1 MQPIE
6 YQECPELKGV
16 YLSPSFVWG
25 NNMHTVGI
33 FCGSSEGLSPVYMES
48 ASLVGKWLAENGIG
62 IVYGGGRVGLMGA
75 VADSA
80 LAHGGHVTG
89 IIPKSL
95 LEREIAH
102 TGLSDLQVVDN
113 MHQRKNRMAE
123 LSSSF
128 IALPGGAGTA
138 EEIFE
143 QWTWAQL
150 GIHNKP
156 CAFMNINHF
165 YDPLRVM
172 VQQMVSEGF
181 MKQGY
186 ADMLL
191 FSEELPEIIEYF
203 KAYTPPV
210 SKWTTQS

>member
-1 MQPIE
+1 
-6 YQECPELKGV
+6 
-16 YLSPSFVWG
+16 
-25 NNMHTVGI
+25 MHTVGI
-33 FCGSSEGLSPVYMES
+33 FCGSSEGCSTAYMD
-48 ASLVGKWLAENGIG
+48 AARHAGKWLAEQEIR

-75 VADSA
+75 IADSA
-80 LAHGGHVTG
+80 LAYGGHVTG
-89 IIPKSL
+89 VIPRSL

-102 TGLSDLQVVDN
+102 TGLSELHVVDN
-113 MHQRKNRMAE
+113 MHQRKNVMAE

-150 GIHNKP
+150 GIHDKP
-156 CAFMNINHF
+156 CAFLNVNHF
-165 YDPLRVM
+165 YNPLRVM

-181 MKQGY
+181 MKQAY

-191 FSEELPEIIEYF
+191 FSENLHDIIDYF
-203 KAYTPPV
+203 KTYTPPV
-210 SKWTTQS
+210 SKWTTQNGNHHV

>member
-1 MQPIE
+1 
-6 YQECPELKGV
+6 
-16 YLSPSFVWG
+16 
-25 NNMHTVGI
+25 MHTVGI
-33 FCGSSEGLSPVYMES
+33 FCGSSEGCSTTYMD
-48 ASLVGKWLAENGIG
+48 AAHYTGKWLAEQEIH

-89 IIPKSL
+89 VIPKSL

-102 TGLSDLQVVDN
+102 TGLTELHVVDN
-113 MHQRKNRMAE
+113 MHQRKNVMAE
-123 LSSSF
+123 LSSCF

-150 GIHNKP
+150 GIHEKP
-156 CAFMNINHF
+156 CAFLNVNHF
-165 YDPLRVM
+165 YNPLKVM
-172 VQQMVSEGF
+172 VQKMVSEGF
-181 MKQGY
+181 MKQDY

-191 FSEELPEIIEYF
+191 FSENLRDIIDYF

-210 SKWTTQS
+210 SKWTIQSENCHV

>member
-1 MQPIE
+1 
-6 YQECPELKGV
+6 
-16 YLSPSFVWG
+16 
-25 NNMHTVGI
+25 MHTVGI
-33 FCGSSEGLSPVYMES
+33 FCGSSEGGSTAYMD
-48 ASLVGKWLAENGIG
+48 AARHTGKWLAKQGIN

-75 VADSA
+75 IADSA
-80 LAHGGHVTG
+80 LAQGGHVTG
-89 IIPKSL
+89 VIPKSL

-102 TGLSDLQVVDN
+102 TGLSELHVVDN
-113 MHQRKNRMAE
+113 MHQRKSVMAE

-156 CAFMNINHF
+156 CAFLNVDHF
-165 YDPLRVM
+165 YSPLKVM
-172 VQQMVSEGF
+172 VQQMVNEGF
-181 MKQGY
+181 MKQDY

-191 FSEELPEIIEYF
+191 FSESLQDIIDYF
-203 KAYTPPV
+203 KIYTPPV
-210 SKWTTQS
+210 SKWTTQN

>member
-1 MQPIE
+1 M
-6 YQECPELKGV
+6 Y
-16 YLSPSFVWG
+16 S
-25 NNMHTVGI
+25 VGI
-33 FCGSSEGLSPVYMES
+33 FCGSSAGQSPVYME
-48 ASLVGKWLAENGIG
+48 AAARVGQWLAENGIG

-89 IIPKSL
+89 VIPTNL
-95 LEREIAH
+95 FEREIAH

-113 MHQRKNRMAE
+113 MHQRKSRMAE

-165 YDPLRVM
+165 YDPLSLM
-172 VQQMVSEGF
+172 VQQMVNEGF
-181 MKQGY
+181 MKQEY
-186 ADMLL
+186 ANMLL
-191 FSEELPEIIEYF
+191 FSENLPEIIAHF
-203 KAYTPPV
+203 KTYTPPV
-210 SKWTTQS
+210 SKWTTQPNHSSL

>member
-1 MQPIE
+1 M
-6 YQECPELKGV
+6 Y
-16 YLSPSFVWG
+16 
-25 NNMHTVGI
+25 TVGI

-89 IIPKSL
+89 VIPKSL

-113 MHQRKNRMAE
+113 MHQRKSRMAE

-165 YDPLRVM
+165 YDPLSVM
-172 VQQMVSEGF
+172 VRQMVSEGF
-181 MKQGY
+181 MKQEY

-191 FSEELPEIIEYF
+191 FSEDLPVIIEYF
-203 KAYTPPV
+203 KGYTAPV
-210 SKWTTQS
+210 SKWTNQS

>member
-1 MQPIE
+1 MQ
-6 YQECPELKGV
+6 
-16 YLSPSFVWG
+16 
-25 NNMHTVGI
+25 TVGI
-33 FCGSSEGLSPVYMES
+33 FCGSSEGSSPAYMD
-48 ASLVGKWLAENGIG
+48 AARHTGKWLAEQGIH

-80 LAHGGHVTG
+80 LAHGGRVTG
-89 IIPKSL
+89 VIPKSL

-113 MHQRKNRMAE
+113 MHQRKNVMAD
-123 LSSSF
+123 LSSGF

-156 CAFMNINHF
+156 CAFLNVNHF
-165 YDPLRVM
+165 YDPLKVM

-181 MKQGY
+181 MKQEY

-191 FSEELPEIIEYF
+191 FSENLPDILEAF
-203 KAYTPPV
+203 NAYTPPI
-210 SKWTTQS
+210 SKWTAPKGNQHA

>member
-1 MQPIE
+1 
-6 YQECPELKGV
+6 
-16 YLSPSFVWG
+16 
-25 NNMHTVGI
+25 MHTVGI
-33 FCGSSEGLSPVYMES
+33 FCGSSEGGSTVYMN
-48 ASLVGKWLAENGIG
+48 AARHTGKWLAEQGIH

-75 VADSA
+75 IADSA
-80 LAHGGHVTG
+80 LAYGGHVTG
-89 IIPKSL
+89 VIPKSL

-102 TGLSDLQVVDN
+102 TGLSELHVVDN
-113 MHQRKNRMAE
+113 MHQRKNVMAE

-150 GIHNKP
+150 GIHDKP
-156 CAFMNINHF
+156 CAFLNVNHF
-165 YDPLRVM
+165 YNPLRVM

-191 FSEELPEIIEYF
+191 FSENLQDIIDYF
-203 KAYTPPV
+203 KVYTPPV
-210 SKWTTQS
+210 SKWTTQNEYHHD

>member
-1 MQPIE
+1 MQ
-6 YQECPELKGV
+6 
-16 YLSPSFVWG
+16 
-25 NNMHTVGI
+25 TVGI
-33 FCGSSEGLSPVYMES
+33 FCGSSEGSSPVYMD
-48 ASLVGKWLAENGIG
+48 AARHTGKWLAEQGIH

-80 LAHGGHVTG
+80 LAHGGRVTG
-89 IIPKSL
+89 VIPKSL

-113 MHQRKNRMAE
+113 MHQRKTVMAD
-123 LSSSF
+123 LSSGF

-156 CAFMNINHF
+156 CAFLNVNHF
-165 YDPLRVM
+165 YDPLKVM

-181 MKQGY
+181 MKQEY

-191 FSEELPEIIEYF
+191 FSENLHEILNSF
-203 KAYTPPV
+203 STYTPPI
-210 SKWTTQS
+210 SKWTAPKGNQHA

>member
-1 MQPIE
+1 
-6 YQECPELKGV
+6 
-16 YLSPSFVWG
+16 
-25 NNMHTVGI
+25 MHIVGI
-33 FCGSSEGLSPVYMES
+33 FCGSSEGCSPAYMD
-48 ASLVGKWLAENGIG
+48 AARHVGKWLAEQEIRL
-62 IVYGGGRVGLMGA
+62 VYGGGRVGLMGA

-80 LAHGGHVTG
+80 LAYGGHVTG
-89 IIPKSL
+89 VIPKSL

-102 TGLSDLQVVDN
+102 TGLSELHVVDN
-113 MHQRKNRMAE
+113 MHQRKNVMAE
-123 LSSSF
+123 LSSGF

-150 GIHNKP
+150 GIHDKP
-156 CAFMNINHF
+156 CAFLNVNHF

-181 MKQGY
+181 MKQAY

-191 FSEELPEIIEYF
+191 FSENLQDIIDYF
-203 KAYTPPV
+203 KTYVPPV
-210 SKWTTQS
+210 SKWTTQNGNHHV

>member
-1 MQPIE
+1 M
-6 YQECPELKGV
+6 Y
-16 YLSPSFVWG
+16 
-25 NNMHTVGI
+25 TVGI
-33 FCGSSEGLSPVYMES
+33 FCGSSNGSSTSYMD
-48 ASLVGKWLAENGIG
+48 AARHTGKWLAEQGIH

-75 VADSA
+75 IADSA

-89 IIPKSL
+89 VIPKSL
-95 LEREIAH
+95 QEREIAH
-102 TGLSDLQVVDN
+102 TGLSELYVVDN
-113 MHQRKNRMAE
+113 MHQRKSLMAE

-156 CAFMNINHF
+156 CAFLNVNHF
-165 YDPLRVM
+165 YNPLSVM

-181 MKQGY
+181 MKQDY

-191 FSEELPEIIEYF
+191 FSEDLHDIIDYF

-210 SKWTTQS
+210 SKWTTQNEYRRD

>member
-1 MQPIE
+1 M
-6 YQECPELKGV
+6 Y
-16 YLSPSFVWG
+16 
-25 NNMHTVGI
+25 TVGI
-33 FCGSSEGLSPVYMES
+33 FCGSSEGCSQDYMD
-48 ASLVGKWLAENGIG
+48 AARHTGKWLAEQGIH

-89 IIPKSL
+89 VIPKSL

-102 TGLSDLQVVDN
+102 TGLSGLEVVDN
-113 MHQRKNRMAE
+113 MHQRKAAMAE

-128 IALPGGAGTA
+128 IALPGGAGTF

-150 GIHNKP
+150 GIHDKP
-156 CAFMNINHF
+156 CAFLNVNHF
-165 YDPLRVM
+165 YNPLRVM

-181 MKQGY
+181 MKQDY

-191 FSEELPEIIEYF
+191 FSENLQNIIDYF
-203 KAYTPPV
+203 KTYTPPV
-210 SKWTTQS
+210 SKWTTRNANRHV

>member
-1 MQPIE
+1 MDAAR
-6 YQECPELKGV
+6 Y
-16 YLSPSFVWG
+16 
-25 NNMHTVGI
+25 
-33 FCGSSEGLSPVYMES
+33 
-48 ASLVGKWLAENGIG
+48 VGKWLAEQEIRL
-62 IVYGGGRVGLMGA
+62 VYGGGRVGLMGA

-80 LAHGGHVTG
+80 LACGGHVTG
-89 IIPKSL
+89 VIPKSL

-102 TGLSDLQVVDN
+102 TGLSELHVVDN
-113 MHQRKNRMAE
+113 MHQRKNVMAE
-123 LSSSF
+123 LSSGF

-150 GIHNKP
+150 GIHDKP
-156 CAFMNINHF
+156 CAFLNVNHF

-181 MKQGY
+181 MKQAY

-191 FSEELPEIIEYF
+191 FSENLQDIIVYF
-203 KAYTPPV
+203 KTYVPPV
-210 SKWTTQS
+210 SKWTTQNGNHHA

>member
-1 MQPIE
+1 M
-6 YQECPELKGV
+6 
-16 YLSPSFVWG
+16 
-25 NNMHTVGI
+25 NHTVGI
-33 FCGSSEGLSPVYMES
+33 FCGSSEGSSAAYMD
-48 ASLVGKWLAENGIG
+48 AARHTGKWLAEQGIH

-75 VADSA
+75 IADSA
-80 LAHGGHVTG
+80 LACGGHVTG
-89 IIPKSL
+89 VIPKSL

-102 TGLSDLQVVDN
+102 TGLSELHVVDN
-113 MHQRKNRMAE
+113 MHQRKNVMAE

-150 GIHNKP
+150 GIHHKP
-156 CAFMNINHF
+156 CAFMNVNH
-165 YDPLRVM
+165 YYNPLRVM

-181 MKQGY
+181 MKQSY

-191 FSEELPEIIEYF
+191 FSENIHDIIDYF
-203 KAYTPPV
+203 NAYTPPV
-210 SKWTTQS
+210 SKWTTLNEPRHD